1 MARLP
6 RYAAPGIPHHV
17 IQRGVNRSVMFV
29 AGSDYRFFSQCLR
42 AACEQFGCL
51 LHAYVFMTNHVH
63 LLVTP
68 TTASSIAKVMQSVG
82 RRYVRRFNDT
92 YLRTG
97 TLWEGRYKATLVD
110 SEQYLLACYRYIELN
125 PVRARLVA
133 DPRAYPW
140 SSYRANAF
148 GAADPL
154 VTPHERYQTLGSS
167 ASDKRRAYRALCGAL
182 SDSTLAD
189 IRDATNRGW
198 ALGGKR
204 FRDEMA
210 TLLAR
215 RTHPRPRGRPPRRND
230 EIESDPNSVTGPSA
244 AHP

>member
-6 RYAAPGIPHHV
+6 RYAAPGIPQHV
-17 IQRGVNRSVMFV
+17 IQRGVDRSVMFV
-29 AGSDYRFFSQCLR
+29 AGSDYRFFRECLR
-42 AACEQFGCL
+42 AACQQRGCQ

-63 LLVTP
+63 LLMTP
-68 TTASSIAKVMQSVG
+68 TTAASIAKVMQSVG
-82 RRYVRRFNDT
+82 RQYVRRFNDT
-92 YLRTG
+92 YRRTG

-110 SEQYLLACYRYIELN
+110 SEQYFLACHRYIELN
-125 PVRARLVA
+125 PVRAKLVA
-133 DPRAYPW
+133 DPRDYRW

-154 VTPHERYQTLGSS
+154 VTFHERYQRLGTN
-167 ASDKRRAYRALCGAL
+167 ASDRRRAYRALCGAL
-182 SDSTLAD
+182 SDSTLAE

-198 ALGGKR
+198 ALGSKR

-215 RTHPRPRGRPPRRND
+215 RTQPGPRGRRPRRND
-230 EIESDPNSVTGPSA
+230 ENRV
-244 AHP
+244 